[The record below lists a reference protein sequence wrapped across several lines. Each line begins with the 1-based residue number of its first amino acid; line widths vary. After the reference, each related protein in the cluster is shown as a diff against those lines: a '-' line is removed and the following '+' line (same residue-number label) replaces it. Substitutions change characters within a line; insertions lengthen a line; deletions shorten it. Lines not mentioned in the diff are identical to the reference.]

1 MTITEGGEKLR
12 CISKKGADWDN
23 SSCKESLK
31 KDSDGNVIG
40 VDCNCPINQDVTIVD
55 DIKGL
60 FSDSKA
66 AEVFSAAGI
75 SALANFEYH

>member
-40 VDCNCPINQDVTIVD
+40 VDCNCPIN
-55 DIKGL
+55 
-60 FSDSKA
+60 
-66 AEVFSAAGI
+66 
-75 SALANFEYH
+75 